1 MCGLN
6 SDVIFVGF
14 EVLMTCVVTLGGVLG
29 IGSSVHVGNCVE
41 VRLCACVC
49 VFGGRQ
55 PRTCLTWFCP
65 VCGLFISSAINF

>member
-41 VRLCACVC
+41 VRLHMMSHMLEMK
-49 VFGGRQ
+49 R
-55 PRTCLTWFCP
+55 
-65 VCGLFISSAINF
+65 ISL